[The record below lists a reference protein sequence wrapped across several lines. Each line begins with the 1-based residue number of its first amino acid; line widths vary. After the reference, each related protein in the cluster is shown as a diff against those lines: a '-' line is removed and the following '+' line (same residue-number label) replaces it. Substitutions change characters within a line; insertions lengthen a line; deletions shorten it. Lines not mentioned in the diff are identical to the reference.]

1 MRIGWGGCNGYQVGV
16 EINELKLNMI
26 GSSSIS
32 IEFQCLNVSMWA
44 LQDTIQALFSG
55 DFFVWKAFFLLNPL
69 ESPQDKGTVVS
80 EVRLTT
86 MILMFK
92 HFKV

>member
-1 MRIGWGGCNGYQVGV
+1 MMGN
-16 EINELKLNMI
+16 
-26 GSSSIS
+26 SSIS
-32 IEFQCLNVSMWA
+32 IGFQCLNVSMWA
-44 LQDTIQALFSG
+44 FQATIQALFSE
-55 DFFVWKAFFLLNPL
+55 DFFVCVWKAFFLLNPL

-86 MILMFK
+86 MILMFQ